1 MEPTSNCS
9 SASGGAL
16 FAGAAAVMQLV
27 ESETLILYHTDLR
40 GQWPEASTQEF
51 AARLPYA
58 RRLRL
63 RGGRAADRASI
74 AGIALALRA
83 LSRLMHRA
91 VRAGEIV
98 FAPGQKPQ
106 LATTALAAA
115 AGATGATGATALAG
129 ATALV
134 GATAPAG
141 AGPDFSISHSGPWVG
156 CAAVAHGRVGFDVEL
171 GTHAP
176 RAQWVLREA
185 ALKATGEGIRAAPA
199 ARELRPS
206 DGRVHWRG
214 ESWHVQRVELFAGA
228 SACVVSS
235 LAVREIEARALALAE
250 LFAP

>member
-1 MEPTSNCS
+1 VEPTSNCS

-40 GQWPEASTQEF
+40 GQWPEAPAQAL
-51 AARLPYA
+51 AAGLPYA

-83 LSRLMHRA
+83 LSRLMHCA

-106 LATTALAAA
+106 LAATALAAA
-115 AGATGATGATALAG
+115 AGATGATALAD
-129 ATALV
+129 
-134 GATAPAG
+134 

-156 CAAVAHGRVGFDVEL
+156 CAAVARGRVGFDVEL
-171 GTHAP
+171 GTHAS

-185 ALKATGEGIRAAPA
+185 ALKATGEGIRAERA

-214 ESWHVQRVELFAGA
+214 ECWHVQRLEMFAGA

-235 LAVREIEARALALAE
+235 LAVREIEARAFALAE